1 MRLKPVSRD
10 RSCLNRSVRICND
23 ENLLPGSWP
32 PPNFLELRKSLKVH
46 TQTSARI
53 PPPGATLCIFHMFNV
68 GCHSIRWGMTIDETG
83 PGSARVCLDHGA
95 LPPSHLVRSPNVQ
108 RTLEG
113 LNSKQGRWASFRE
126 PLPLRPKVMQ
136 NPHSAG
142 NACIFVPNAGHETI
156 VI

>member
-1 MRLKPVSRD
+1 MFGSMTVLLTLINWDRIILQSDLLRCSPIFVLLSISTYLVWYLIFMRLKPVSRD

-95 LPPSHLVRSPNVQ
+95 LPSPNSWD
-108 RTLEG
+108 L
-113 LNSKQGRWASFRE
+113 
-126 PLPLRPKVMQ
+126 
-136 NPHSAG
+136 
-142 NACIFVPNAGHETI
+142 
-156 VI
+156 